1 MKQLILLSSVILIG
15 FSLILISCSS
25 SDGEGGNCSI
35 SCGGAGTGQP
45 FVQTNKAFVSE
56 SECVK
61 LGKEKNDGSCK
72 ASFCPPTGDSDDCYQ
87 VYP

>member
-1 MKQLILLSSVILIG
+1 MKPLIQLSSIILIG
-15 FSLILISCSS
+15 ASLISISCNS

-45 FVQTNKAFVSE
+45 FVQTNIAFVSE
-56 SECVK
+56 SECAQ
-61 LGKEKNDGSCK
+61 LGMEKNDASCK
-72 ASFCPPTGDSDDCYQ
+72 ASFCPPTGNSNDCFQ

>member
-1 MKQLILLSSVILIG
+1 MKKTYLVLFGLLSVI
-15 FSLILISCSS
+15 SSCS

-35 SCGGAGTGQP
+35 SCGGFGTGQP

-56 SECVK
+56 SECVQ
-61 LGKEKNDGSCK
+61 LGKDKDDASCK
-72 ASFCPPTGDSDDCYQ
+72 TSFCPPTGDPYDCYQ